1 MKFPTL
7 TAEERAARLAPPTG
21 RIRAVIDS
29 DAYNEVDDQFAIAYA
44 LQSPERLNVEAVY
57 AAPFSSAFL
66 AKMMN
71 ADDAGIPMTADLQEG
86 LEQSYQEILHLFS
99 LMDRDPAGMVF
110 RGSPRY
116 LSDRETPVESEAARD
131 LVRRANE
138 SDEPLYVIAIGEIT
152 NVASAILMDPS
163 IIRKIVV
170 VWLAGQPLHWPHTI
184 EFNLGQDMLASQL
197 MVECG
202 VPLVLVPCMS
212 VASNLTATAAE
223 LEHYMKGTSRVA
235 DYLTQIVTSQ
245 LTQEMAMTWMRLFRQ
260 TYNKGL
266 DDYGAAGV
274 PTTATM
280 LSPSRIIWDIS
291 TVAYLVN
298 PTWCPSA
305 LTEQPRLT
313 DDIRWAA
320 GEGLGHAVRVCNYI
334 WRDAVFGDMF
344 AKLAKAPK

>member
-7 TAEERAARLAPPTG
+7 TAEERADRLTPPTG
-21 RIRAVIDS
+21 IVRAVIDS
-29 DAYNEVDDQFAIAYA
+29 DTYNEVDDQFAIAYA
-44 LQSPERLNVEAVY
+44 LQSPERINVEAVY

-66 AKMMN
+66 AKMLN
-71 ADDAGIPMTADLQEG
+71 ADSGIPMTTNLEEG

-99 LMDRDPAGMVF
+99 LLDRDPEHLVF
-110 RGSPRY
+110 RGSSRY
-116 LSDRETPVESEAARD
+116 LSNRETPVQSEAAQD
-131 LVRRANE
+131 LIRRAHE
-138 SDEPLYVIAIGEIT
+138 SDDPLYVIAIGEIT
-152 NVASAILMDPS
+152 NIASAILMDPS

-170 VWLAGQPLHWPHTI
+170 VWLAGQPIHWPHTI
-184 EFNLGQDMLASQL
+184 EFNLGQDLLASQL
-197 MVECG
+197 IVECG

-212 VASNLTATAAE
+212 VASNLTVTAVE

-245 LTQEMAMTWMRLFRQ
+245 LTQEMDMNWLRLFHQ

-274 PTTATM
+274 PTTTTM
-280 LSPSRIIWDIS
+280 LSPSRIIWDVS

-305 LTEQPRLT
+305 LTEQPCLT
-313 DDIRWAA
+313 DDIRWAQ
-320 GEGLGHAVRVCNYI
+320 GQGLGHAVRVCNYI
-334 WRDAVFGDMF
+334 YRDAVFGDMF
-344 AKLAKAPK
+344 EKLAKAPK